1 MSFHENLRYY
11 REKRGYSIKEISEML
26 KITPNTYAGYEIR
39 EREPKYKTLCKLVK
53 ILNISSDELLGIKNN
68 ILGNKDTDEINKIIN
83 DIFADDTVVKFTKIE
98 KDYLYF
104 DVFFYD
110 EKIFTGQ
117 IKKTI
122 IFEFVN
128 TVISRQREEY
138 KQQLYQFIKNQL
150 LNAHIEYCEKK
161 MEQYQIEYNLVDF
174 KNLNKDKLISMFPAY
189 FNWSNT
195 LYKLLKIQKDNK

>member
-1 MSFHENLRYY
+1 MDFKDILKSY
-11 REKRGYSIKEISEML
+11 RLKSGMTKAEFSRKLGIDSYS
-26 KITPNTYAGYEIR
+26 TYNNYEVGSS
-39 EREPKYKTLCKLVK
+39 EPKIDMLIKIADLLNVSIDDLVGRTPT
-53 ILNISSDELLGIKNN
+53 NEDERIR
-68 ILGNKDTDEINKIIN
+68 KIIN
-83 DIFADDTVVKFTKIE
+83 DIFSDDTVVKFTKIE

-161 MEQYQIEYNLVDF
+161 MEQYAIEYNLVDF

-189 FNWSNT
+189 FNWSDT
-195 LYKLLKIQKDNK
+195 LYKLLKIQKENK